1 MIIRKLPILSN
12 QTYVHHYL
20 GIDHKMT
27 SNELLSEK
35 YLVVVDLR
43 PHTPISKYIS
53 SLLKSPI
60 RRIPNLSNSF
70 NNQNSGNSQS
80 PSEENSSN
88 ESAQDE
94 ESENEPKSEGT
105 NF

>member
-1 MIIRKLPILSN
+1 
-12 QTYVHHYL
+12 
-20 GIDHKMT
+20 MT
-27 SNELLSEK
+27 LNDPLSEK
-35 YLVVVDLR
+35 YLVVLDLW
-43 PHTPISKYIS
+43 PHTPILKYIS

-70 NNQNSGNSQS
+70 NQNSGNSQS

-105 NF
+105 DF